1 MTQPTTPLEILIAA
15 RQWLD
20 DPAHWAKRTM
30 WRDGEGRD
38 TEERFGVRSTCAAG
52 ALYFV
57 AGCDAPITYG
67 ANGNVALSAST
78 MLASFVPYEDISGFN
93 DAPITTHADVLA
105 LFDRAIEAAKK
116 DPCLSGYHP

>member
-1 MTQPTTPLEILIAA
+1 MTISPTTPLEVLIAA

-38 TEERFGVRSTCAAG
+38 TAERFGVRSTCAAG

-57 AGCDAPITYG
+57 AGC
-67 ANGNVALSAST
+67 ASPDT
-78 MLASFVPYEDISGFN
+78 WGETGRNAETASIILTSLVPYKDISGFN

-116 DPCLSGYHP
+116 DA